1 MSDTRRED
9 KRIVLIIAWGCWSSA
24 HLPRYCDPY
33 CFNLQSTLPLFFT
46 EHCNGILPPIQSS
59 MSIFVM
65 LWIHCR
71 SAPLLSLALSTKV
84 SHQSTLPLNVIR
96 LPFRW
101 AILLIHLCMS
111 SCQTKRPRG
120 QKKGWSALLQL
131 RQWPPPLSIRNW
143 RGSRPYPDVSCDYIK
158 RSDFSRD
165 NRQPCSSD
173 KHSSSDNR
181 TWQHCWYNSNVVL
194 QCADVCVRQNRLIS
208 TFVLSSASSG
218 GRCVHSIGV
227 RKIKNLDLQPWMQT
241 KKEKNLGGSILI

>member
-1 MSDTRRED
+1 MHHYYPLRSQRKYHIKVRFPWMWSAFHFVE
-9 KRIVLIIAWGCWSSA
+9 LYCWSTCA
-24 HLPRYCDPY
+24 WAAAKLKDPV
-33 CFNLQSTLPLFFT
+33 
-46 EHCNGILPPIQSS
+46 G
-59 MSIFVM
+59 
-65 LWIHCR
+65 
-71 SAPLLSLALSTKV
+71 K
-84 SHQSTLPLNVIR
+84 
-96 LPFRW
+96 
-101 AILLIHLCMS
+101 
-111 SCQTKRPRG
+111 
-120 QKKGWSALLQL
+120 KKGWSALLQL

-208 TFVLSSASSG
+208 TFVLSSASCG

-227 RKIKNLDLQPWMQT
+227 RKIKKSRSATMNANQKGKKSRRVYSDLA
-241 KKEKNLGGSILI
+241 

>member
-65 LWIHCR
+65 LWIYCR

-101 AILLIHLCMS
+101 AILLINLCMS

-120 QKKGWSALLQL
+120 QKKRLV
-131 RQWPPPLSIRNW
+131 
-143 RGSRPYPDVSCDYIK
+143 Y
-158 RSDFSRD
+158 
-165 NRQPCSSD
+165 
-173 KHSSSDNR
+173 SSSVATGVGAAR
-181 TWQHCWYNSNVVL
+181 IQMSVATISNVLTSVATIDNL
-194 QCADVCVRQNRLIS
+194 AVATNTRVATIEPGNIVGTTQMLCCNVPMYVCVRI
-208 TFVLSSASSG
+208 V
-218 GRCVHSIGV
+218 
-227 RKIKNLDLQPWMQT
+227 W
-241 KKEKNLGGSILI
+241 

>member
-1 MSDTRRED
+1 
-9 KRIVLIIAWGCWSSA
+9 
-24 HLPRYCDPY
+24 
-33 CFNLQSTLPLFFT
+33 
-46 EHCNGILPPIQSS
+46 
-59 MSIFVM
+59 M

-120 QKKGWSALLQL
+120 QKRGWSALLQL
-131 RQWPPPLSIRNW
+131 RQGLPLLSIRNW

-218 GRCVHSIGV
+218 GRCIHSIEV
-227 RKIKNLDLQPWMQT
+227 RKIKSPWSATINANQ
-241 KKEKNLGGSILI
+241 KGKNSQRVYSALA

>member
-1 MSDTRRED
+1 
-9 KRIVLIIAWGCWSSA
+9 
-24 HLPRYCDPY
+24 
-33 CFNLQSTLPLFFT
+33 
-46 EHCNGILPPIQSS
+46 
-59 MSIFVM
+59 M

-131 RQWPPPLSIRNW
+131 RQCPPPLSIRNW

-208 TFVLSSASSG
+208 TFVLSSASCG

-227 RKIKNLDLQPWMQT
+227 RKIKKSRSATMNANQKGKKISAGLFWSSLASRDLCSQSALSLSEWAVVLQRCLLNRRYLPFVDEFTLSTKATTTSPGRQT
-241 KKEKNLGGSILI
+241 CLPSRLK